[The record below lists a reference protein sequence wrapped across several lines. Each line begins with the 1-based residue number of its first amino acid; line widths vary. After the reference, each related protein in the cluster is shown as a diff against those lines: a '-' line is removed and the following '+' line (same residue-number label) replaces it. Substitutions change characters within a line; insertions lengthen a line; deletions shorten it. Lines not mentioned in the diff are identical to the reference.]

1 MNNENLYENLQQ
13 VLRHALQEG
22 NFDEVLDII
31 TNELRQARV
40 YLSMDTGE
48 PPRAGLRLA
57 GWQEVDNHAQDFI
70 MSDRRLRLWLGD
82 QHDRTY
88 SQSTLSSG
96 AFERPSP
103 DEYQSISLE
112 ELTPIPPHAILDL
125 LAHTPTPPT
134 PPTPPTL
141 SPPPPAATTT
151 TRPTTRPPG
160 GFYPTWVPPPPP
172 WFHEPTPE
180 ELIQAGLFL
189 QRSIP
194 IAIMSSI
201 IIWFFHYIS

>member
-1 MNNENLYENLQQ
+1 MPKTLSCQIGVFVFGL
-13 VLRHALQEG
+13 V
-22 NFDEVLDII
+22 
-31 TNELRQARV
+31 TNTIARV
-40 YLSMDTGE
+40 SSQSLIHNATLCIDDVYFFCCIAD
-48 PPRAGLRLA
+48 
-57 GWQEVDNHAQDFI
+57 
-70 MSDRRLRLWLGD
+70 
-82 QHDRTY
+82 